1 MGDNKKGANQVVL
14 KEIMEFA
21 EYLGMDPVE
30 DGDLLWIA
38 EQARNAPLP
47 APWSEHQD
55 EAGNTYYY
63 NSATDDS
70 VWEHPLDQYYKDLYR
85 KHKDEKDD
93 QQRREAAFSKEN
105 EMKAERE
112 AEKGQASRGSLTHPL
127 EPMPTL

>member
-1 MGDNKKGANQVVL
+1 MGDFVGHNVKGANQVVL

-63 NSATDDS
+63 NSATVCS
-70 VWEHPLDQYYKDLYR
+70 VSLHPNSLGHLLTGTVSNSC
-85 KHKDEKDD
+85 
-93 QQRREAAFSKEN
+93 RRL
-105 EMKAERE
+105 
-112 AEKGQASRGSLTHPL
+112 LTS
-127 EPMPTL
+127 

>member
-1 MGDNKKGANQVVL
+1 MGDFVGHNVKGANQVVL

-70 VWEHPLDQYYKDLYR
+70 VWEHPLDQYYRD
-85 KHKDEKDD
+85 
-93 QQRREAAFSKEN
+93 RESAPANFYQYTASKFSLAN
-105 EMKAERE
+105 C
-112 AEKGQASRGSLTHPL
+112 H
-127 EPMPTL
+127 

>member
-1 MGDNKKGANQVVL
+1 MAAKGKNQVVL

-55 EAGNTYYY
+55 EGGNTYYY
-63 NSATDDS
+63 NSATQEVVWDKPANYVMAADDELMMACIKIWNNFKLGPS
-70 VWEHPLDQYYKDLYR
+70 GL
-85 KHKDEKDD
+85 
-93 QQRREAAFSKEN
+93 
-105 EMKAERE
+105 
-112 AEKGQASRGSLTHPL
+112 
-127 EPMPTL
+127 